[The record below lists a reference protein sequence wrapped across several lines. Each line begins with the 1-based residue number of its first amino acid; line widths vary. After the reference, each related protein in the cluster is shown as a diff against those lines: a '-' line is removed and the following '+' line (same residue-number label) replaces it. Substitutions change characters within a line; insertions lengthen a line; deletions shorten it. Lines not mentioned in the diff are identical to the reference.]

1 MYAWVWRHL
10 PGPWPAK
17 LAISVV
23 TVAVI
28 VAVLFTV
35 VFPWLEPRL
44 PFSNVTVDDASA
56 AAVAAVAE
64 GAPPA
69 PALLPC

>member
-17 LAISVV
+17 LAVALVLAAVV
-23 TVAVI
+23 VV
-28 VAVLFTV
+28 VLFTV

-44 PFSNVTVDDASA
+44 PFSNVTVDASA
-56 AAVAAVAE
+56 TAAVL
-64 GAPPA
+64 GGGGG
-69 PALLPC
+69 